1 MTFTPEELD
10 TLIVWKEGAT
20 PQPNPNPA
28 RPPPPPASSVLAEGQ
43 PLPFVPSSSEDIAA
57 SGEATATGEE
67 GEEKWPEG
75 MPKVRECGVV
85 CGGTLDL
92 TVFCGKNSVYVSC
105 LKPKVAGMSG
115 DLPEHSP
122 PPLKSHPTSPLL
134 QYHCLV
140 PRSLA
145 RSAGERLNTF
155 CHVIDVNVYL
165 H

>member
-75 MPKVRECGVV
+75 MPKVRECGSV
-85 CGGTLDL
+85 CGGALDRNCFL
-92 TVFCGKNSVYVSC
+92 WQEFSVC
-105 LKPKVAGMSG
+105 QLF
-115 DLPEHSP
+115 ET
-122 PPLKSHPTSPLL
+122 KSS
-134 QYHCLV
+134 
-140 PRSLA
+140 R
-145 RSAGERLNTF
+145 
-155 CHVIDVNVYL
+155 HVWGFTRA
-165 H
+165 

>member
-1 MTFTPEELD
+1 MFPPSTPPMIITMCSSSILNEMRRLRDNVTFTPEELD

-75 MPKVRECGVV
+75 MPKVRECGSV
-85 CGGTLDL
+85 CGGALDRNCFL
-92 TVFCGKNSVYVSC
+92 WQEFSVC
-105 LKPKVAGMSG
+105 QLF
-115 DLPEHSP
+115 ET
-122 PPLKSHPTSPLL
+122 KSS
-134 QYHCLV
+134 
-140 PRSLA
+140 R
-145 RSAGERLNTF
+145 
-155 CHVIDVNVYL
+155 HVWGFTRA
-165 H
+165 